1 MNHEGEVNRARH
13 NPFNPFLI
21 ATKTVC
27 AEVYVFD
34 YSKHPSKP
42 AHDGKCNP
50 DLRLTGQSLGYG
62 LYYQGMFLYM
72 DLYGSSPPAL
82 ILASFID
89 DSVVTW
95 VKEVCCA
102 ARISML
108 APLFLA
114 SLLGGCYCDGVKE
127 SDAKNMVEGK
137 VWQTS
142 NVDNK
147 LYPLELI

>member
-89 DSVVTW
+89 
-95 VKEVCCA
+95 EFCCDVGQG
-102 ARISML
+102 SML
-108 APLFLA
+108 CRQDLYVSTPISSLAPWW
-114 SLLGGCYCDGVKE
+114 LL
-127 SDAKNMVEGK
+127 
-137 VWQTS
+137 
-142 NVDNK
+142 
-147 LYPLELI
+147 L